1 MSVTDRHLPHARRL
15 LAVAALAFLALPA
28 QALNVSQQGLGQVLL
43 FPYYTVKNGY
53 DTLLSVTN
61 TSASTV
67 VARVRFREAL
77 NGREVA
83 AFNVVLDAHDVWTGA
98 ATSNAAGDGALLRTF
113 DRSCTAPAFA
123 SGSNPAAR
131 ELAFSKAAY
140 TDTPPHA
147 SDGASQSLDRVRE
160 GYVEVIAMGEFA
172 GNATGV
178 PVWAYHDALGEP
190 ADCARVASS
199 VAADYAGLL
208 PPRDVLRGSA
218 TLIQVANGIAIDA
231 PATHIE
237 GFSDRQALWFPA
249 DSPHPDLAD
258 GDAAEPA
265 IYSHDGNDYADPIST
280 NSADTISALLMATAV
295 TNEFAADGVGSM
307 TSWVL
312 TYPTKRHYTDGVS
325 PAKAPFSQT
334 FQDAGKSCDLIDFR
348 LFNRETVVPQP
359 PQNCGTCPT
368 GSSIYLCHA
377 SNLVDFNGGRLF
389 SIGEN
394 RLNAHTE
401 SVGTAGWLSVL
412 LTATLGINGNHVS
425 VGNGGLPVIGFAAF
439 VRNNAA
445 EAGNNR
451 NYGSTVTHRTF
462 RD

>member
-1 MSVTDRHLPHARRL
+1 MYAISRLPRWL
-15 LAVAALAFLALPA
+15 LAALACLALPA
-28 QALNVSQQGLGQVLL
+28 QAMNVSQQGLGQVLL
-43 FPYYTVKNGY
+43 FPYYTVRNGY

-61 TSASTV
+61 TSANTV

-83 AFNVVLDAHDVWTGA
+83 AFNLVLDAHDVWTGA
-98 ATSNAAGDGALLRTF
+98 ATSNAAGDGALLRTY
-113 DRSCTAPAFA
+113 DRTCTAPAFA
-123 SGSNPAAR
+123 PGANPAAA

-231 PATHIE
+231 PATHVE
-237 GFSDRQALWFPA
+237 GFSDRQSIWFPA

-265 IYSHDGNDYADPIST
+265 IYSHDGNDYADAIAT

-295 TNEFAADGVGSM
+295 MNEFAADGVGFQ

-334 FQDAGKSCDLIDFR
+334 FQTAGKSCDMIDFR
-348 LFNRETVVPQP
+348 FTNRETAVPRP
-359 PQNCGTCPT
+359 PQNCGVCPSD
-368 GSSIYLCHA
+368 GPIYLCHA
-377 SNLVDFNGGRLF
+377 SNLLDFNGGSQFDDAR
-389 SIGEN
+389 N
-394 RLNAHTE
+394 RLLVNTT
-401 SVGTAGWLSVL
+401 SIGTAGWV
-412 LTATLGINGNHVS
+412 AFQPIGKGGINGNHVTT
-425 VGNGGLPVIGFAAF
+425 GNAGLPAIGFAAF
-439 VRNNAA
+439 VRSNAS

-451 NYGSTVTHRTF
+451 NYGSTITHRTF
-462 RD
+462 R